1 MPVIR
6 QWHLSVLTNF
16 CLATLERLDVIRL
29 ARAAEGAREARSP
42 DGKWTAFVKDY
53 NVWVRGADGKEAQ
66 VSEGGLSA
74 IVTADLQVG
83 ESVEASFEM
92 QPGQRITVHGAVRNK
107 AQFRY
112 GLEFMDLSED
122 IRVRIQKACASLP
135 LYTGGW
141 Y

>member
-1 MPVIR
+1 MLTKAPAHNR
-6 QWHLSVLTNF
+6 QRRFTRHIFSNPLVVTRTIPPNQIQK
-16 CLATLERLDVIRL
+16 VPG
-29 ARAAEGAREARSP
+29 AAMEI
-42 DGKWTAFVKDY
+42 
-53 NVWVRGADGKEAQ
+53 
-66 VSEGGLSA
+66 SEGGLSA